1 MSFGEEKNTTDI
13 EGNIE
18 AISNRK
24 NPVKVLMF
32 LLKAEKLYYTTEIA
46 KELDMNWF
54 TVDANLYKLND
65 AGLIEIVENDVDKRL
80 KLWKISTKAG
90 SEKAI
95 DLYKRKAGYGLARL
109 VPYKKITTNELKSDK
124 RFLESCE
131 EHGLTISEGIQSVL
145 GCPKILSE
153 EHSGVTFLW
162 RKEQGY
168 DEEDS
173 LREKPVEVGHKKP
186 TEVEEIE

>member
-1 MSFGEEKNTTDI
+1 MSSEEEKNTTDI

-95 DLYKRKAGYGLARL
+95 ELYKHKISYNLARL
-109 VPYKKITTNELKSDK
+109 VPYRKITTSELKLDK
-124 RFLESCE
+124 RFLESCK
-131 EHGLTISEGIQSVL
+131 EHGLTIFEGIQSVL

-153 EHSGVTFLW
+153 EHSGATFLW

-173 LREKPVEVGHKKP
+173 LTKPKAEPVKP
-186 TEVEEIE
+186 TEVEEVG

>member
-1 MSFGEEKNTTDI
+1 MSSDEEKNTTDI

-95 DLYKRKAGYGLARL
+95 ELYKHKISYNLARL
-109 VPYKKITTNELKSDK
+109 VPYRKITTSELKSDK
-124 RFLESCE
+124 RFLESCK
-131 EHGLTISEGIQSVL
+131 EHGLTIFEGIQSVL

-153 EHSGVTFLW
+153 EHSGATFLW

-173 LREKPVEVGHKKP
+173 LTKPKAVPVKS
-186 TEVEEIE
+186 EVEEVE